1 MDENF
6 DILPI
11 LEFAESPDT
20 NEEFDLLFK
29 LRTEQSLHQ
38 KAESL
43 LGRSFKNAVVHSNR
57 VSMK

>member
-38 KAESL
+38 KACACGVFFSTMDQ
-43 LGRSFKNAVVHSNR
+43 GRR
-57 VSMK
+57 YLPL